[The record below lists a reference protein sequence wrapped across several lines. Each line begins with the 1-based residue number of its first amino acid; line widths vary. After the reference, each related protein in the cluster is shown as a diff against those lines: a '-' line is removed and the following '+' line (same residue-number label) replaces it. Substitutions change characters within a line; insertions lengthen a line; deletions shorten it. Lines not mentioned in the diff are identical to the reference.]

1 MAVTGGTYFSQN
13 MSYAA
18 GAPRSMDHGQVL
30 IFSKSEGITT
40 NAVNLSITLDGEQIG
55 SSFGYELATAD
66 VNGDALPDLLV
77 GAPFFFQRDS
87 GGAVYV
93 YLNDKHSLPQIA
105 SLRLTGRQESQ
116 FGLAIANMGDINRD
130 GCDDIAIGAPYED
143 DGAVYI
149 YLGSRAGL
157 SSKPSQI
164 LRPKDVGHAFTT
176 FGNSLAGGIDLDGNS
191 YPDLLIGS
199 YESAAITA
207 VLARP
212 ITNIQTEVRSVE
224 MDNIDPLKPG
234 CLHDDQ
240 TNVTCFSFEA
250 CCAIKPVETSSAV
263 ETLNL
268 LLQIEAETFNG
279 QKKFSRVYFADSKTA
294 TGKNKSH
301 VVRRS
306 VVVASTGA
314 MVCRREVVYIR
325 EGTRDIQNP
334 IKFTLNYT
342 FVEPPLKRTALQGLN
357 PILDQTQ
364 AVREFEAKFQKDC
377 GTDGICETQLEVDAE
392 FKLERK
398 TVSTSGQYTL
408 VLGQTDDL
416 HLDVTVTN
424 QEDSAYEAQ
433 VFVRHPVSVSYISAV
448 KSSAQQQQQQQQP
461 MICNR
466 FNESMVAC
474 SLGNPF
480 KRDSVAHVTL
490 RFDPSAVEDSETLLN
505 FWVFANSSSKQIH
518 ARDDTLIRVDVVKR
532 ADLMIKGWPRPEQ
545 SFYGG
550 RPVGESAMQHF
561 EDIGTPVEH
570 VYQIYNDGPSRIQSM
585 EVRIMW
591 PYQVGNDK
599 EQGKWL
605 LYLESLPYTEGE

>member
-30 IFSKSEGITT
+30 IFSKSQGITT

-66 VNGDALPDLLV
+66 VNGDDLPDLLV

-93 YLNDKHSLPQIA
+93 YLNDKYSLPQIA
-105 SLRLTGRQESQ
+105 TLRLTGKQESQ
-116 FGLAIANMGDINRD
+116 FGLSIANMGDINKD

-149 YLGSRAGL
+149 YLGSKSGL
-157 SSKPSQI
+157 SDKPSQI
-164 LRPKDVGHAFTT
+164 IRPKDVGFAFKT
-176 FGNSLAGGIDLDGNS
+176 FGNSLSGGIDLDGNS

-207 VLARP
+207 VMSRP
-212 ITNIQTEVRSVE
+212 ITHIQTEVRSTE
-224 MDNIDPLKPG
+224 LDNIDPLYDG
-234 CLHDDQ
+234 CKHDG
-240 TNVTCFSFEA
+240 TANATCFAFEA
-250 CCAIKPVETSSAV
+250 CCAIKSVETSSAV

-268 LLQIEAETFNG
+268 LLQIEAETFGG
-279 QKKFSRVYFADSKTA
+279 QKKFSRVYFADSEIVTA
-294 TGKNKSH
+294 TGKKKSH
-301 VVRRS
+301 VVKRS
-306 VVVASTGA
+306 VTVSSTGE
-314 MVCRREVVYIR
+314 MVCRRELVYIR

-334 IKFTLNYT
+334 IKFRLNYT
-342 FVEPPLKRTALQGLN
+342 FVEPPLKGTALEGLN

-392 FKLERK
+392 FKLEKK
-398 TVSTSGQYTL
+398 TSDEYTL
-408 VLGQTDDL
+408 ILGQTDDL

-433 VFVRHPVSVSYISAV
+433 VFVKHPPSVSYISAV
-448 KSSAQQQQQQQQP
+448 KAQHL
-461 MICNR
+461 ICNR
-466 FNESMVAC
+466 HNESFVAC

-480 KRDSVAHVTL
+480 KRDSTAHVTL
-490 RFDPSAVEDSETLLN
+490 RFDPSDVEDSETKLN
-505 FWVFANSSSKQIH
+505 FQVFANSSSKQIH
-518 ARDDTLIRVDVVKR
+518 PRKDTQIQINVVKR
-532 ADLMIKGWPRPEQ
+532 ADLMIKGWARPEQ

-550 RPVGESAMQHF
+550 KPVGESAMKHF

-605 LYLESLPYTEGE
+605 LYLEGMPYTEGELWSFSA

>member
-1 MAVTGGTYFSQN
+1 MAVSGGTYFSQN

-18 GAPRSMDHGQVL
+18 GAPRSKDHGQVL
-30 IFSKSEGITT
+30 IFSKSQGITT
-40 NAVNLSITLDGEQIG
+40 NAVNLSLTLDGEQIG

-66 VNGDALPDLLV
+66 VNGDDLPDLLV

-93 YLNDKHSLPQIA
+93 YLNEQHSLPQIP

-116 FGLAIANMGDINRD
+116 FGLSIANMGDINKD
-130 GCDDIAIGAPYED
+130 GCDDIAIGAPYD
-143 DGAVYI
+143 DEGAVYI
-149 YLGSRAGL
+149 YLGSKSGL

-164 LRPKDVGHAFTT
+164 LRPKDVGYAFTT
-176 FGNSLAGGIDLDGNS
+176 FGNSLSGGIDLDGNS

-212 ITNIQTEVRSVE
+212 ITNIETEVRSTE
-224 MDNIDPLKPG
+224 LDNIDPLKGG
-234 CLHDDQ
+234 CLHDEQ
-240 TNVTCFSFEA
+240 TNVTCFYFEA
-250 CCAIKPVETSSAV
+250 CCAIKSVESSSAV

-268 LLQIEAETFNG
+268 LLQIEAETYNG
-279 QKKFSRVYFADSKTA
+279 NKKFSRVYFADSSMP
-294 TGKNKSH
+294 GKNKSH
-301 VVRRS
+301 VVRRK
-306 VVVASTGA
+306 VEVASTGQ
-314 MVCRREVVYIR
+314 MVCRREVVYIKL
-325 EGTRDIQNP
+325 GTRDIQNP
-334 IKFTLNYT
+334 IKFSMNYT
-342 FVEPPLKRTALQGLN
+342 LVEPRLKRTALEGLN

-377 GTDGICETQLEVDAE
+377 GTDGVCETQLEVDAE
-392 FKLERK
+392 LKLDKEADG
-398 TVSTSGQYTL
+398 SEYTL
-408 VLGQTDDL
+408 ILGQTDDV
-416 HLDVTVTN
+416 HLEVTVTN

-433 VFVRHPVSVSYISAV
+433 VFVKHPPSVSYIAAS
-448 KSSAQQQQQQQQP
+448 KGH

-466 FNESMVAC
+466 FNESLVAC

-490 RFDPSAVEDSETLLN
+490 RFDPSGVEDSETLLA
-505 FWVFANSSSKQIH
+505 FQVFANSTSKQIH
-518 ARDDTLIRVDVVKR
+518 PKEDTLIKVNVVKR
-532 ADLMIKGWPRPEQ
+532 ADLMIKGWSRPEQ

-550 RPVGESAMQHF
+550 KPVGESAMKHL

-585 EVRIMW
+585 EVRIQW

-605 LYLESLPYTEGE
+605 LYLESLHTEGEEIH